1 MVNFFASQS
10 VSGRQIF
17 ISYYIPP
24 GFTAERLKQANNIVF
39 QPGDH
44 QEVLK
49 VNPMSLKYLQYF
61 IYIVHIVIIVD
72 HTSHRH
78 LGVPGIVGICVAVG
92 IVLVAAA
99 IVVIM
104 TYTKKGIR
112 VPRGGGAVTYNQI
125 YDDSTLAMDPIETE
139 MVSNPMSNT

>member
-1 MVNFFASQS
+1 M
-10 VSGRQIF
+10 
-17 ISYYIPP
+17 
-24 GFTAERLKQANNIVF
+24 
-39 QPGDH
+39 
-44 QEVLK
+44 
-49 VNPMSLKYLQYF
+49 
-61 IYIVHIVIIVD
+61 VHIVIIVD